1 MHSDFL
7 LNSSP
12 EIGEAIRENAVVLLP
27 IGQVEQH
34 GPHLPV
40 GTDAFIAEGIA
51 KRVAAALE
59 GEIPVLVLPTLWATF
74 SVDAVGEWPGL
85 IKVRTRAVI
94 DVVHDIVASLL
105 RMGFRKVIL
114 MNAHGNNPELL
125 QVALRELADEF
136 DATPILANVW
146 NFGAETFN
154 QVRRSAPGGAVHAC
168 EYETSLML
176 AMGYPVDMSKAPA
189 GESLCFES
197 EFRSRD
203 NFVGKNLVTW
213 STWKV
218 QKSRTGVYG
227 DPTVAT
233 VETGEKVIQG
243 TVDKFVALVREYYAW
258 EPPTD

>member
-12 EIGEAIRENAVVLLP
+12 EIEEAVRKNAVVLLP
-27 IGQVEQH
+27 IGQVEEH

-40 GTDAFIAEGIA
+40 GTDTFIAEGIA

-59 GEIPVLVLPTLWATF
+59 GEIPVLVMPAVWSTF
-74 SVDAVGEWPGL
+74 SVDAVAKWPGL
-85 IKVRTRAVI
+85 IKVRTRTVI
-94 DVVHDIVASLL
+94 DLVHDIVASLL

-114 MNAHGNNPELL
+114 MNGHGNNPELL

-136 DATPILANVW
+136 EATPILANVW
-146 NFGAETFN
+146 NFSAETFN

-176 AMGYPVDMSKAPA
+176 AMGYPVDMSKAPS
-189 GESLCFES
+189 GESLRFES
-197 EFRSRD
+197 EFRAQD

-213 STWKV
+213 STWKL

-233 VETGEKVIQG
+233 AETGEKVIQG
-243 TVDKFVALVREYYAW
+243 TVEKFVALVREYYAW
-258 EPPTD
+258 EPPVD